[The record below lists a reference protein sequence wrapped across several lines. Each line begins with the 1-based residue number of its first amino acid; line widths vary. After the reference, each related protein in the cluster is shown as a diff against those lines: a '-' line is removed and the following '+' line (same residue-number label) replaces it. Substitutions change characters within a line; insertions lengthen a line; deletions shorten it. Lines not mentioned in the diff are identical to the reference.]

1 MFTES
6 LKSNTGNNNDN
17 IVYQLRL
24 FFKFAF

>member
-17 IVYQLRL
+17 IVYQLQL